1 MLIQLV
7 NLILDVYDIS
17 CIWTEDVLDVH
28 PLGKPGFFSCVL
40 RNCRKFSSFHFIDL
54 LYKQL

>member
-1 MLIQLV
+1 MLIQLD
-7 NLILDVYDIS
+7 NIS

-28 PLGKPGFFSCVL
+28 PLGKPGFFSCVF